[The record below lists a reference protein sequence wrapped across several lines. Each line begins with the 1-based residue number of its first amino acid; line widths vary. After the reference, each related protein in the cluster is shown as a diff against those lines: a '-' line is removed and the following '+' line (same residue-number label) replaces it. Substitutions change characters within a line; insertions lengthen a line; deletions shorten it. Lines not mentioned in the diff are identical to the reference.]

1 MFKKPSTGYK
11 KKKKHKHKKIK
22 SYYIGNLLVSN
33 PKKISFNE
41 KIVKFLIYLALRLVI
56 RPKKWKD
63 PKKNYEI
70 IDRTYKRIMSADFIF
85 IPSSI
90 AFYLIMAFM
99 PILSLI
105 IFLYQFPAIQELL
118 SNGHWTDMKVNITDG
133 AGHQIESAKN
143 FPLIG
148 DLDSYKLLHPSYI
161 YKVVDQGNWFIEDD
175 LLGNVLGKFVPGIN
189 DIIKQMTELTKNDQ
203 KHMIKTG
210 ATIATVIS
218 LLVSTWI
225 AAGGFSKLV
234 FTQSHMYDHKF
245 KGGYWMNKFK
255 GMFMVMAFTIILFL
269 ALGINIIITKQ
280 VDDSSLSPAGV
291 SWLKGIILI
300 GGLFLGIFASF
311 IALFKLSPRYSIK
324 VKHIIPGAMVS
335 TIPTVLFLALFG
347 YISSLWSYGNYGTIG
362 TIMYLGM
369 GSLFITYFIFVGLS
383 ANVAYYKTFV
393 GDKVKTKWTVSN
405 K

>member
-11 KKKKHKHKKIK
+11 KKKKKKHKKIK

-56 RPKKWKD
+56 RPKRWKD

-105 IFLYQFPAIQELL
+105 IFLYQFPAVQELL
-118 SNGHWTDMKVNITDG
+118 SNGHWKDMKVNITN
-133 AGHQIESAKN
+133 ASGHQIALAKN
-143 FPLIG
+143 FTFIA
-148 DLDSYKLLHPSYI
+148 DLNAEKLANPNLTYSI
-161 YKVVDQGNWFIEDD
+161 VDQGKWIIDED

-189 DIIKQMTELTKNDQ
+189 DIIKQMTQLTKTDQ
-203 KHMIKTG
+203 KHVIKTG
-210 ATIATVIS
+210 ATVATIVS

-234 FTQSHMYDHKF
+234 FTQSHMYNHKF

-255 GMFMVMAFTIILFL
+255 GMFMVSAFTVALFM
-269 ALGINIIITKQ
+269 ALGINIVITKQ
-280 VDDSSLSPAGV
+280 IADSSMSV
-291 SWLKGIILI
+291 STQKTIKNLILI
-300 GGLFLGIFASF
+300 IGLFIGVFIAF
-311 IALFKLSPRYSIK
+311 IALFKLSPRYSIRI
-324 VKHIIPGAMVS
+324 KHIIPGAMVS
-335 TIPTVLFLALFG
+335 TIPTVLFLSLFG

-393 GDKVKTKWTVSN
+393 GDKVKTKWTIS
-405 K
+405 KK